1 MDDVV
6 DRKEELDERV
16 YGHNQVHRM
25 PFIDIY
31 VKNEEIVMVLPIMKN
46 ESSWRD
52 AAYTYLLPLLML
64 AVAVVAFVVPFSFI
78 RRQFW
83 TTTHK

>member
-1 MDDVV
+1 
-6 DRKEELDERV
+6 
-16 YGHNQVHRM
+16 M

-31 VKNEEIVMVLPIMKN
+31 VKNDEIVMVLPIMKN

-78 RRQFW
+78 RKQFW

>member
-31 VKNEEIVMVLPIMKN
+31 VKNDEIVMVLPIMRN

-64 AVAVVAFVVPFSFI
+64 VVAVVAFVVPFTVI
-78 RRQFW
+78 RRHLYG
-83 TTTHK
+83 TNHT